1 MPHPLLQSLEQKVRL
16 LLTESAALRL
26 EIAELER
33 ENTALKQQQE
43 EWETQ
48 LQKLMERFDQVDQ
61 PLD

>member
-33 ENTALKQQQE
+33 ENNALKQQQE

-48 LQKLMERFDQVDQ
+48 LQTLMERFDQVDQ

>member
-48 LQKLMERFDQVDQ
+48 LQKIMERFDQIDQ

>member
-1 MPHPLLQSLEQKVRL
+1 MPHPLLQSLEQKVLL

-33 ENTALKQQQE
+33 ENNALKQQQE

-48 LQKLMERFDQVDQ
+48 LQTLMERFDQVDQ

>member
-1 MPHPLLQSLEQKVRL
+1 MPHPLLQSLEQKIRL

-48 LQKLMERFDQVDQ
+48 LQNLMERFDQVDQ

>member
-1 MPHPLLQSLEQKVRL
+1 MSHPLLQSLEQKIRL

-48 LQKLMERFDQVDQ
+48 LQKLMERFDQVDR

>member
-1 MPHPLLQSLEQKVRL
+1 MSHPLLQSLEQKIRL

>member
-1 MPHPLLQSLEQKVRL
+1 MPHPLLQSLEQKIRL

-26 EIAELER
+26 EITELER

>member
-1 MPHPLLQSLEQKVRL
+1 MPHPLLQSLEQKIRL

-48 LQKLMERFDQVDQ
+48 LQKLMERFDQIDQ

>member
-1 MPHPLLQSLEQKVRL
+1 MPHPLLQSLEQKIRL

-48 LQKLMERFDQVDQ
+48 LQNLMERFDKVDK

>member
-1 MPHPLLQSLEQKVRL
+1 MHHPLLQSLEQKIRL

>member
-1 MPHPLLQSLEQKVRL
+1 MPHPLLQSLEQKIRL

-43 EWETQ
+43 EWQTQ
-48 LQKLMERFDQVDQ
+48 LQNLMERFDQVDQ

>member
-1 MPHPLLQSLEQKVRL
+1 MTHPLLQSLEQKIRL

>member
-1 MPHPLLQSLEQKVRL
+1 MPHPILQSLEQKIRL

>member
-1 MPHPLLQSLEQKVRL
+1 MAHPLLQSLEQKIRL

>member
-1 MPHPLLQSLEQKVRL
+1 MPHPLLQSLEQKIRL

-33 ENTALKQQQE
+33 ENNALKQQQE

-48 LQKLMERFDQVDQ
+48 LQTLMERFDQVDQ

>member
-1 MPHPLLQSLEQKVRL
+1 MAHPLLQSLEQKIRL

-48 LQKLMERFDQVDQ
+48 LQKLMERFDQIDQ

>member
-1 MPHPLLQSLEQKVRL
+1 MPHPLLQSLEQKIRL
-16 LLTESAALRL
+16 LLTKSAALRL

-43 EWETQ
+43 DWERQ

>member
-1 MPHPLLQSLEQKVRL
+1 MPHPLLQSLEQKIRL

>member
-1 MPHPLLQSLEQKVRL
+1 MLHPLLQSLEQKIRL

-48 LQKLMERFDQVDQ
+48 LQNLMERFDQVDQ

>member
-1 MPHPLLQSLEQKVRL
+1 MSHPLLQSLEKKIRL

-26 EIAELER
+26 EITELER

>member
-1 MPHPLLQSLEQKVRL
+1 MPHPLLQSLEQKIRL

-48 LQKLMERFDQVDQ
+48 LQKIMERFDQIDQ

>member
-1 MPHPLLQSLEQKVRL
+1 MSHPLLQSLEKKIRL

-48 LQKLMERFDQVDQ
+48 LQKIMERFDQIDQ